1 MKFPTVLLLASA
13 VMFAGQALAKDE
25 TATLKDM
32 TGKVLVNKGEGL
44 VSGKAGAPLV
54 DGDRI
59 VTLDK
64 SSVRVVFRDGCD
76 VTLQENMVFVVDAQQ
91 GCKAVPIAS
100 GQGAPGLGLTNNQV
114 VLGTV
119 ILGGGALIVGNG
131 RGDNRPIS
139 KQ

>member
-25 TATLKDM
+25 TATLQDM
-32 TGKVLVNKGEGL
+32 SGKVLVNKGEGL
-44 VSGKAGAPLV
+44 VSGKTGAALV

-100 GQGAPGLGLTNNQV
+100 GQPAPGLGLTNNQV
-114 VLGTV
+114 IFGTA
-119 ILGGGALIVGNG
+119 ILGGAIIVGS
-131 RGDNRPIS
+131 DNRPIS
-139 KQ
+139 RQ